1 MNEPVENTDKEIWR
15 EIEGEYYC
23 SKIFVTEQNAI
34 GIDVGGHV
42 YVKTVYEWHQQA
54 DRIAELEKELSWWR
68 TNFKLP
74 TEPNSP
80 RPNWLYAPQTKPL
93 SDEEIDA
100 VLESLDVYIDTHA
113 GVKLFARAIEERH
126 GIK

>member
-23 SKIFVTEQNAI
+23 PKIFVTEQNAI

-74 TEPNSP
+74 TERNSP

-93 SDEEIDA
+93 SNAELDIEIVKFA
-100 VLESLDVYIDTHA
+100 QGKHDTMRDM
-113 GVKLFARAIEERH
+113 LRAIEAKVRGE
-126 GIK
+126 K

>member
-23 SKIFVTEQNAI
+23 PKIFVTEQNAI

-54 DRIAELEKELSWWR
+54 DRISELEKELSWWR

-93 SDEEIDA
+93 SNAELDIEIVKFA
-100 VLESLDVYIDTHA
+100 QGKHDTMRDM
-113 GVKLFARAIEERH
+113 LRAIEAKVRGE
-126 GIK
+126 K

>member
-23 SKIFVTEQNAI
+23 PKIFVTEQNAI

-93 SDEEIDA
+93 SNAELDIEIVKFA
-100 VLESLDVYIDTHA
+100 QGKHDTMRDM
-113 GVKLFARAIEERH
+113 LRAIEAKVRGE
-126 GIK
+126 K